1 LSPLRGRGRIAVVV
15 GGLGAAALGLAGV
28 CAAGPGATPDTPGR
42 AKAERLL
49 SGPAADRPLA
59 LAFAKQGRLLA
70 VTPHALRLFGL
81 GDAAAQTV
89 AELPL
94 PEPLHP
100 ARKAAALLAV
110 DGAASTAW
118 VLTNRAEKACL
129 IAIDGDRLSLRA
141 QADAL
146 PWPGSP
152 LGVRYREGTDW
163 IEGSVEG
170 LGAGPFLTLLPGD
183 GALGVSPDGQ
193 LVGSGPPSEK
203 GEAPMIVGPTLAR
216 LWPGAIAA
224 STAAPPESGDA
235 IVVLDRDHA
244 AWSEARALA
253 VDGAIRAIA
262 SWRTPQGAVLVFS
275 TDTSQGYELWRLRL
289 DGPRSR

>member
-1 LSPLRGRGRIAVVV
+1 M
-15 GGLGAAALGLAGV
+15 GGLGAAALGVAGV
-28 CAAGPGATPDTPGR
+28 CAAGSGPTAEAPGR
-42 AKAERLL
+42 AKAERLS

-70 VTPHALRLFGL
+70 VTRRALRLFEL
-81 GDAAAQTV
+81 EDAAAKTV
-89 AELPL
+89 AELGL

-100 ARKAAALLAV
+100 VRKAAALLAV

-129 IAIDGDRLSLRA
+129 VAVEGDRLSLRA

-163 IEGSVEG
+163 IEGRVEG
-170 LGAGPFLTLLPGD
+170 LGAGPFLTLLDGD
-183 GALGVSPDGQ
+183 DALGVSPDGR
-193 LVGSGPPSEK
+193 LLGAGPPLEK

-235 IVVLDRDHA
+235 ILVLDRERA
-244 AWSEARALA
+244 APGEARALA

-262 SWRTPQGAVLVFS
+262 SWRTSQGAVLVFS

-289 DGPRSR
+289 DGPR

>member
-1 LSPLRGRGRIAVVV
+1 LSPLRGLGGGRGRIA

-28 CAAGPGATPDTPGR
+28 CAAGSGPTADAPGR
-42 AKAERLL
+42 AKAERLS
-49 SGPAADRPLA
+49 SGTAADRPLA

-70 VTPHALRLFGL
+70 VTPRALRLFAL
-81 GDAAAQTV
+81 EDAAAETV
-89 AELPL
+89 AELPM

-100 ARKAAALLAV
+100 VRKAAALLAV

-152 LGVRYREGTDW
+152 LGLRYREGTDW

-170 LGAGPFLTLLPGD
+170 LGTGPFLTLLHGD
-183 GALGVSPDGQ
+183 GALGVSPDGR
-193 LVGSGPPSEK
+193 LLGAGPSSDKE
-203 GEAPMIVGPTLAR
+203 EAPMIVGPTLAR
-216 LWPGAIAA
+216 LWPGAVAA
-224 STAAPPESGDA
+224 STAVPPGSGDA
-235 IVVLDRDHA
+235 ILVLDRDHA
-244 AWSEARALA
+244 ASREARALA

-289 DGPRSR
+289 AGPR